1 LISGESIIFLL
12 IPNDATFTQGVPALS
27 KVTVNGVSAGGLS
40 IDTGLNPGY
49 TTLEVTVP
57 SSLTIGNSTSVD
69 VVIDETAGLRNA
81 TTGASLTYEVYSSV
95 EAGATYDYSL
105 PVELASFTSQSESG
119 VNYLRW
125 VTESELENAYWM
137 IERKTLTQAD
147 YASIQNG
154 EMTVEENPNPFEI
167 ISTIEGR
174 GSVSLKTEYVFKDS
188 LVAVGAVYA
197 YRLADVS
204 YDGLVNYHEVIFQTV
219 EAPLA
224 FQLYNNYPNPFNPST
239 NFKYSLPVD
248 ARVEMK
254 IYNLLGQEVTTL
266 VDDVQ
271 KAGFHQLQWQG
282 TNGAGEPVASG
293 MYVVA
298 FRANDSGGSS
308 HTKMMKILLIK

>member
-1 LISGESIIFLL
+1 
-12 IPNDATFTQGVPALS
+12 
-27 KVTVNGVSAGGLS
+27 
-40 IDTGLNPGY
+40 
-49 TTLEVTVP
+49 
-57 SSLTIGNSTSVD
+57 
-69 VVIDETAGLRNA
+69 
-81 TTGASLTYEVYSSV
+81 
-95 EAGATYDYSL
+95 
-105 PVELASFTSQSESG
+105 VELASFSSQSESG

-137 IERKTLTQAD
+137 IERKTLTEAD
-147 YASIQNG
+147 YASIQKG
-154 EMTVEENPNPFEI
+154 EISVEEHPNPFEI

-188 LVAVGAVYA
+188 LVEAGSVYA

-204 YDGLVNYHEVIFQTV
+204 YDGLVNYHEVIFQSV
-219 EAPLA
+219 EAPLT
-224 FQLYNNYPNPFNPST
+224 FQLFNNYPNPFNPST

-271 KAGFHQLQWQG
+271 KAGFHQLQWHG
-282 TNGAGEPVASG
+282 TNRAGESVASG

-298 FRANDSGGSS
+298 FRANESGGGS
-308 HTKMMKILLIK
+308 HTKMMKILLLR